1 MSKVTFIKLKLK
13 AFSLFEV
20 TVALA
25 ILSILLT
32 IITVALNR
40 FNEQIKLSSDIRQE
54 LNDFYVVRSNLWRE
68 LYESDSLLCEN
79 NELKIISGDL
89 ETLYFIEDERLFRKK
104 DDQVMDLKIPIES
117 ISEVEEGKKIRI
129 VFSFIWKEEIMK
141 LSYLKRANLDKQIN
155 QYFEELK

>member
-1 MSKVTFIKLKLK
+1 MSKIQYIKSKIK

-32 IITVALNR
+32 IITVSLNR
-40 FNEQIKLSSDIRQE
+40 FNEQIKLSSDVRQE

-68 LYESDSLLCEN
+68 LYESDSLICVN
-79 NELKIISGDL
+79 NELKILSGDI

-129 VFSFIWKEEIMK
+129 VFSFIWKGEIMK